1 MKPSTSR
8 KPGRQHDPQLAEAR
22 RQQILDA
29 AADCFRRHGYH
40 GASMAQICRTAGMSA
55 GHVYHFFASKDDII
69 TAIISRDLQQLFSLM
84 AEIAARPES
93 LHAALVNSVQRGVD
107 DNLEPT
113 YSALQLE
120 MLAEAARNPH
130 VASILREADASA
142 RQHLRELLL
151 GDPAQAIAPEQLD
164 STLEVISTLFNGLLI
179 RAVLHPEL
187 DRAARTEQ
195 VQHVM
200 RSLPARKRQRV
211 CTSPPASVAAKACP
225 PRP

>member
-142 RQHLRELLL
+142 RQHLRELHKAS
-151 GDPAQAIAPEQLD
+151 G
-164 STLEVISTLFNGLLI
+164 GL
-179 RAVLHPEL
+179 VLP
-187 DRAARTEQ
+187 
-195 VQHVM
+195 
-200 RSLPARKRQRV
+200 
-211 CTSPPASVAAKACP
+211 
-225 PRP
+225 

>member
-1 MKPSTSR
+1 MLSPKLICLFNLFFSCNLFLPSFCLLSFYQVISR
-8 KPGRQHDPQLAEAR
+8 NRFIFFCTCGLQYCIRGCGFYFL
-22 RQQILDA
+22 L
-29 AADCFRRHGYH
+29 CFGIKATLHIY
-40 GASMAQICRTAGMSA
+40 
-55 GHVYHFFASKDDII
+55 HVYHFFASKDDII

-187 DRAARTEQ
+187 DRAALTEQ

-200 RSLPARKRQRV
+200 RSLLARL
-211 CTSPPASVAAKACP
+211 SLP
-225 PRP
+225 PR

>member
-151 GDPAQAIAPEQLD
+151 GDPAQPAIAPELLD

-187 DRAARTEQ
+187 DRAALTEQ

-200 RSLPARKRQRV
+200 RSLLARL
-211 CTSPPASVAAKACP
+211 SLP
-225 PRP
+225 PR

>member
-1 MKPSTSR
+1 
-8 KPGRQHDPQLAEAR
+8 
-22 RQQILDA
+22 
-29 AADCFRRHGYH
+29 
-40 GASMAQICRTAGMSA
+40 MAQICRTAGMSA

-151 GDPAQAIAPEQLD
+151 GDPAQPAIAPGLLD

-187 DRAARTEQ
+187 DRAALTEQ

-200 RSLPARKRQRV
+200 RSLLARL
-211 CTSPPASVAAKACP
+211 SLPPH
-225 PRP
+225 